1 MAPRRKDAG
10 AHPRKRTPRMD
21 KRLHCMPP
29 AIMREPDEKIE
40 GIYVLEEHKN
50 DNDLARL
57 LFRIVRAVT
66 LWASADPEKRSGLF
80 ADENDTKDSAAL
92 EEVRIDPLLE
102 IHLLPLLMVSS
113 DPQNAP
119 PDQVTS
125 ACLAVAD
132 WTADRGTLGTAL
144 AFAQAGA
151 VASPEDPRPAREAG
165 RYAYRWG
172 RIARAESWMRVAIG
186 RSRRAGDWK
195 TYTQALVALG
205 DIHAQRRELGRARH
219 AYQMACRSS
228 RRHALREERARAL
241 YGLFVTEMQL
251 GKLDDA
257 FRHAQLALRSYRRGN
272 RRRPNV
278 LLDYASLLI
287 LRGED
292 TEAATLLEE
301 SLTAVEGEQRALG
314 LALLARATA
323 TSDRRRYSRA
333 WAAAW
338 EHMRP
343 LMRGKARQEH
353 VLILLHLAHAASL
366 ANDRRAVREIGEWYA
381 TQPRLF
387 DPDTQEH
394 LTSLAA
400 RATGGGAGLTAQ
412 RMDRKDPNN
421 A

>member
-1 MAPRRKDAG
+1 MAPRRNDSG
-10 AHPRKRTPRMD
+10 AHRRMRTPRMD
-21 KRLHCMPP
+21 KRLHCIPP

-50 DNDLARL
+50 NNDVARL
-57 LFRIVRAVT
+57 LFRTVRAVT
-66 LWASADPEKRSGLF
+66 LWASTAPEKRRGLF

-102 IHLLPLLMVSS
+102 IHLLPLLVVSS
-113 DPQNAP
+113 DPLNAP

-132 WTADRGTLGTAL
+132 WTAARGALGTAL
-144 AFAQAGA
+144 AFAQAAA

-165 RYAYRWG
+165 RYASRWG
-172 RIARAESWMRVAIG
+172 RIARAESWMRVAVG
-186 RSRRAGDWK
+186 LARRAGDWK
-195 TYTQALVALG
+195 TYTQAVVALG
-205 DIHAQRRELGRARH
+205 DIHAQRLELGKARH

-241 YGLFVTEMQL
+241 YGLFVAEMQL
-251 GKLDDA
+251 GQLEEA
-257 FRHAQLALRSYRRGN
+257 YRHAQLALRAHRRSK
-272 RRRPNV
+272 RRRPAV
-278 LLDYASLLI
+278 LLDFASLLI

-292 TEAATLLEE
+292 AEAAPILEE
-301 SLTAVEGEQRALG
+301 ALATVEGEQRALG

-323 TSDRRRYSRA
+323 PTDRRRYSLA

-338 EHMRP
+338 EHMRR
-343 LMRGKARQEH
+343 LARGEGRQEH

-381 TQPRLF
+381 AQPRLF
-387 DPDTQEH
+387 DPDTHEH
-394 LTSLAA
+394 LASLAA
-400 RATGGGAGLTAQ
+400 RARGSDG
-412 RMDRKDPNN
+412 
-421 A
+421 